1 MKKRLLMSLLCVNL
15 LPIGVLAQL
24 NGLSFC
30 IDPGHGGHNPAND
43 RRIEPDPGI
52 VFWESE
58 GNFQKALLLD
68 TLLQAKGATVIL
80 TRYTN
85 DYPNDADEPTLSQR
99 VAIANANNVNWFHS
113 IHSNA
118 FNGITN
124 YTLLLV
130 RESTVTPGQ
139 PESPSAF
146 TMASLMSPRIQAKL
160 RTSSNF
166 TRLDFSFLGFRLGV
180 LNGLIMPGELSEG
193 SFHDVF
199 PETRRLL
206 NNHYRKMEAYALR
219 DAILQ
224 NYLAPADPLGI
235 IAGIQTEIG
244 LNRPM
249 NGTLVRLLPIDRVYD
264 GDMFNNG
271 FYMFDNLPAG
281 SYTVRF
287 ETIGFGLDSTIV
299 NLLVGGTVFAD
310 KQLESLLPPTVV
322 SSIPAQ
328 GDTLFSADR
337 SITIQFTKSMNIT
350 SVVNAF
356 SLTPSYS
363 GAFQWSNNNSTMVFN
378 PDSILP
384 FFVNFTLKI
393 DSTAQSLGG
402 QQLDGDGNGVPGDS
416 YVLNF
421 RTRDVDAFP
430 PIITSSYPGPADT
443 LRTPTHVL
451 NVTFDEPL
459 NPATV
464 TLTNVS
470 VQKIGG
476 SVQPRDVQYWE
487 SGIRSGVNIYLQTPL
502 EAGASYRVRVSG
514 VSDVVGNIIPNSAPV
529 IWQFEV
535 APPAL
540 QYAAIDLFDSSLAS
554 WAQPGASGSTVGI
567 DSASFLLTTG
577 KVLPP
582 ATANPSAAE
591 LAFDWNTNASD
602 WLLREYLALGPPRDV
617 LWTKDGAIL
626 QTYIW
631 GDGSGTQFR
640 FAVDDSVEIFPGGN
654 ASNHEVSTWRTID
667 WVGWRLVDWDMERDS
682 IGAWLGNGLL
692 EGTLRFDS
700 FQLRFQP
707 GVSAGAGQI
716 VFDQLQIGKRI
727 PTGVED
733 NPVSRPKTFSLHQ
746 NYPNPFN
753 PSTLIGFSVPQEGYV
768 TLRIYDV
775 LGREV
780 ATLVDETKP
789 EGNYRVEWDGLGA
802 AGGRLG
808 SGVYVYRLEVQ
819 PVNAGMFY
827 HASRKMVLLK

>member
-1 MKKRLLMSLLCVNL
+1 MKRNLVLPILFVSLLSAN
-15 LPIGVLAQL
+15 GVAQL
-24 NGLSFC
+24 SGLSFC

-68 TLLQAKGATVIL
+68 TLLRAKGATVIL

-118 FNGITN
+118 FNGVTN

-130 RESTVTPGQ
+130 RESTVSPGQ
-139 PESPSAF
+139 PESPPAF
-146 TMASLMSPRIQAKL
+146 AMASLMSPRIQAKL
-160 RTSSNF
+160 RTSNNF

-199 PETRRLL
+199 PETRRLM

-219 DAILQ
+219 DGILQ
-224 NYLAPADPLGI
+224 NYLAPADTFGI

-249 NGTLVRLLPIDRVYD
+249 NGTRVRLLPIDRVYD

-281 SYTVRF
+281 PYTVRF
-287 ETIGFGLDSTIV
+287 ETMGFGLDSTIV
-299 NLLVGGTVFAD
+299 NLAIGATVFAD

-322 SSIPAQ
+322 SSIPMQ

-337 SITIQFTKSMNIT
+337 SITIQFTKSMNVA

-356 SLTPSYS
+356 SLTPSYP
-363 GAFQWSNNNSTMVFN
+363 GTFQWSNNNSTLVFN

-384 FFVNFTLKI
+384 FFVNFTLII

-421 RTRDVDAFP
+421 RTRDVDAFAP
-430 PIITSSYPGPADT
+430 FITSSYPGAGDT

-451 NVTFDEPL
+451 NVTFDERL

-476 SVQPRDVQYWE
+476 SVLPREVQYWE
-487 SGIRSGVNIYLQTPL
+487 SGIKSGINIYLQNPL
-502 EAGASYRVRVSG
+502 EAGASYRTRVSG
-514 VSDVVGNIIPNSAPV
+514 VTDVVGNAIPNSSPI
-529 IWQFEV
+529 IWQFDVEPSLV
-535 APPAL
+535 E
-540 QYAAIDLFDSSLAS
+540 YTTIDLFDSTLAF

-567 DSASFLLTTG
+567 DSASFQLTAAT
-577 KVLPP
+577 VLPP
-582 ATANPSAAE
+582 ATTNPSAAE
-591 LAFDWNTNASD
+591 LTFDWNTMASD
-602 WLLREYLALGPPRDV
+602 WLLREYLESGPPREI
-617 LWTKDGAIL
+617 LWTKDNAIL

-640 FAVDDSVEIFPGGN
+640 FAVDDSVDAFPGGN
-654 ASNHEVSTWRTID
+654 ASNHEVSAWRTID
-667 WVGWRLVDWDMERDS
+667 WVGWRLIDWDMTRDS
-682 IGAWLGNGLL
+682 VGTWLGNGIL

-700 FQLRFQP
+700 FQLRYQP
-707 GVSAGAGQI
+707 GASTPSGRI
-716 VFDQLQIGKRI
+716 VFDQLQLAERI
-727 PTGVED
+727 PTGVD
-733 NPVSRPKTFSLHQ
+733 GSAQTLPGTFALRQ

-753 PSTLIGFSVPQEGYV
+753 PATMIRFSVPKEGLV
-768 TLRIYDV
+768 TLRIFDL
-775 LGREV
+775 LGRVV
-780 ATLVDETKP
+780 ATLVEETMRQ
-789 EGNYRVEWDGLGA
+789 GDHQVQWNGTGVNGS
-802 AGGRLG
+802 RLG
-808 SGVYVYRLEVQ
+808 SGVYLYQLEIRAVQ
-819 PVNAGMFY
+819 GADVY
-827 HASRKMVLLK
+827 HASRKMILLK